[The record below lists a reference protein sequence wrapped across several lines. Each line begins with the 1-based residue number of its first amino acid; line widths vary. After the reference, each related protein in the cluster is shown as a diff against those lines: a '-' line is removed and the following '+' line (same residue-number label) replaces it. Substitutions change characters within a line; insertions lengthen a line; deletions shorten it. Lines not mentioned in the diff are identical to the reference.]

1 MDVLT
6 EWSRVLR
13 LLSLTEEHWLENILP
28 RGRAQNAI
36 DVCEMNI
43 INSWLDIVKEYV
55 ETRPH
60 TMEVL
65 VDIHTCLQHVN
76 NVLRDIALRL
86 GLPIH
91 TVHSSQI

>member
-1 MDVLT
+1 MDVAT

-13 LLSLTEEHWLENILP
+13 LLSVTEQQWLENILP

-36 DVCEMNI
+36 DVCE
-43 INSWLDIVKEYV
+43 INFIDGWLDIIKQYV
-55 ETRPH
+55 ETRPQ
-60 TMEVL
+60 TVEVI
-65 VDIHTCLQHVN
+65 VDLHTCMQHLN

-91 TVHSSQI
+91 VVHSSQI

>member
-1 MDVLT
+1 MDVAT

-13 LLSLTEEHWLENILP
+13 LLSVTKQQWLENVLP
-28 RGRAQNAI
+28 QARAQNAI
-36 DVCEMNI
+36 DVCEINI
-43 INSWLDIVKEYV
+43 IDGCLNIIKEYV
-55 ETRPH
+55 ETRPQ
-60 TMEVL
+60 TMEVI

>member
-1 MDVLT
+1 MDVVT

-13 LLSLTEEHWLENILP
+13 LLSLTEEQWLENILP

-36 DVCEMNI
+36 DVCEINI
-43 INSWLDIVKEYV
+43 IDGCLDIVKEYV
-55 ETRPH
+55 ETRPQ
-60 TMEVL
+60 TMEVI

-86 GLPIH
+86 GIPIH
-91 TVHSSQI
+91 VVHSSQI

>member
-1 MDVLT
+1 MDVVT

-13 LLSLTEEHWLENILP
+13 LLSLTEEQWLENILP
-28 RGRAQNAI
+28 IARAQNAI

-43 INSWLDIVKEYV
+43 IDGCLDIVKEYV
-55 ETRPH
+55 QTRPQ
-60 TMEVL
+60 TMEVI

-86 GLPIH
+86 GIPIH
-91 TVHSSQI
+91 VVHSSQI